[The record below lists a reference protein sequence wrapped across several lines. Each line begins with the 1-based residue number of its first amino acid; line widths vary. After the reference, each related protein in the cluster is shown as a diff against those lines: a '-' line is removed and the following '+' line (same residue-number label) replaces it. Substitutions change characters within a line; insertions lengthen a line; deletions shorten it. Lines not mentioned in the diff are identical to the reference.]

1 MLFFFLFFL
10 FQGRLCCTVA
20 CASRR
25 KQTTQKFRQLENNG
39 GCFACF
45 DRSLDRIY
53 DSLFTPV
60 QLGKTEIERNRPQ
73 PMKMQPDCC
82 RAPLT
87 DRTQHEPANH
97 CRETH
102 THSLSLSLCVCEITT
117 ITTKKKRG
125 FLYAVEEKKKTFW
138 ALGPFSVPI
147 PKMGNDW
154 RIHFFVF
161 PDFSPT
167 FRVVLMRF
175 RKSNEN
181 RKIPHLTQTHRRWGS

>member
-87 DRTQHEPANH
+87 DRTQHEPTNH

-117 ITTKKKRG
+117 ITTKKKKG
-125 FLYAVEEKKKTFW
+125 FSLCCWGKKKKNF
-138 ALGPFSVPI
+138 LGPWSVFCSNPKNGKRLENSLFCFS
-147 PKMGNDW
+147 
-154 RIHFFVF
+154 RFFSN
-161 PDFSPT
+161 FS
-167 FRVVLMRF
+167 
-175 RKSNEN
+175 
-181 RKIPHLTQTHRRWGS
+181 GSFNAF